1 MVFNFLTLDDV
12 EVKGKTVF
20 LRVDINSPLDPK
32 TKRILDDSRI
42 KAVEATLRGLKE
54 AKVVLGAHQSR
65 PGKYD
70 FTNLEAHARVL
81 QMYTTSKVSFVE
93 DIDGIKAQDA
103 IKTLQLGEILVL
115 NNLRMHKDENLD
127 APPAELAK
135 TEMVKNLAPYFDL
148 TVNDAFAAA
157 HRGSASL
164 TANDAFAAAH
174 RGSASLTAFGEVM
187 PLIAGRLMEKELNA
201 LNKVLYEPVRPCVY
215 LLGGAKVDDRI
226 PVIKRVLRDGIADH
240 ILIGGLIRE
249 NFHMAQGL
257 AVERYEKLK
266 PEEKKL
272 VDEAGEILRKYEGA
286 IELPND
292 VALDINNE
300 RVEIMMEQITD
311 ETNIYDIG
319 LNTIAH
325 FSKRIQ
331 NAGTVVAEGPL
342 GMFERRGF
350 DVGTKELLRAM
361 ADSNAYTVVGGG
373 HMGGLA
379 SMMGIDDRMKH
390 VSTGGGAMLSLLSGE
405 DLPVIDAIVRAKTK
419 RI

>member
-42 KAVEATLRGLKE
+42 KAIEPTLQDLNQ

-93 DIDGIKAQDA
+93 DIDGVKAQEA
-103 IKTLQLGEILVL
+103 IKTLQSGEILVL

-127 APPAELAK
+127 APPTELAK
-135 TEMVKNLAPYFDL
+135 TEMVKKLAPYFDL

-164 TANDAFAAAH
+164 TA
-174 RGSASLTAFGEVM
+174 FGELM

-226 PVIKRVLRDGIADH
+226 PVIKRVLKDGIADH

-257 AVERYEKLK
+257 APERYEKLK

-272 VDEAGEILRKYEGA
+272 VDEAGEILQQYEGA

-325 FSKRIQ
+325 FSKRISY
-331 NAGTVVAEGPL
+331 AGTVVAEGPL

-405 DLPVIDAIVRAKTK
+405 ELPVIDAIVKAKTK

>member
-42 KAVEATLRGLKE
+42 KAIEATLRDLKE

-81 QMYTTSKVSFVE
+81 QMYTTSKVSFVD
-93 DIDGIKAQDA
+93 DIDGIKAQEA

-148 TVNDAFAAA
+148 TV
-157 HRGSASL
+157 
-164 TANDAFAAAH
+164 NDAFAAAH

-292 VALDINNE
+292 VALDLNNE

-331 NAGTVVAEGPL
+331 SAGTVVAEGPL

-405 DLPVIDAIVRAKTK
+405 DLPVIDAIVKAKTK

>member
-42 KAVEATLRGLKE
+42 KAIEATLRDLKQ

-93 DIDGIKAQDA
+93 DIDGIKAQEA
-103 IKTLQLGEILVL
+103 IKTLQPGEILVL

-135 TEMVKNLAPYFDL
+135 TGMVKNLAPYFDL

-164 TANDAFAAAH
+164 TA
-174 RGSASLTAFGEVM
+174 FGELM

-201 LNKVLYEPVRPCVY
+201 LNKVLYEPLRPCTY

-226 PVIKRVLRDGIADH
+226 PVIKRVLKDGIADH

-257 AVERYEKLK
+257 APERYEKLK

-325 FSKRIQ
+325 FAKRIK

-405 DLPVIDAIVRAKTK
+405 ELPVIDAIVKAKTK